1 MFRNVMND
9 LATWYETGA
18 DKIAVVR
25 GGKFVGKTWAVADF
39 AMGFF
44 EDHIIIDM
52 DKYPDFAAYAAKERR
67 PEKLHAKL
75 TTSLDKY
82 DFKDKLL
89 IFDNAQNCVGLL
101 GNLVEYS
108 RYNTDC
114 RICVI
119 ATSCG
124 PIPGEEECQ
133 DDICVYEMMPMNFE
147 EFLKAGKGRKLC
159 AFIENQKITPMPDEV
174 RDSVQTMLETFFVT
188 GGMPEAVDEYY
199 KTGDLRRVDV
209 VLKSILDRTT
219 EYLINST
226 PKRYLTKVMAIWNSI
241 PVQLTKENKKFMY
254 GYVDPKARARE
265 YEASVDQIVRMGV
278 VRQVYR
284 VRNGVLPLANQKD
297 DKSFELYHL
306 DHGLL
311 RVMAG
316 ILVQDIDTDNVLD
329 MMDGVIAEQ
338 YALAELYV
346 NRSIGDLY
354 FWISSATAK
363 VDFVYEGDGEVIPV
377 DVQTSPHTKAQ
388 SSRVFKHTS
397 LCGQENLSQI
407 AVLDIAGLLFGFSI
421 YMGMLGQV
429 ENGEK
434 INAKKL
440 CMSAF
445 HTPAFIASVLG
456 ILAGLSKVVI
466 CLIDSPFGGAYLAV
480 EGILT
485 TSVTA
490 IILIV
495 VGYSMELTKELIRP
509 CLKTILMRVLLQ
521 ILMAIGVL
529 WAVHLWIGD
538 NMLLNLAIISYMSAP
553 ATFSMQTFLKKEEGS
568 AYVSTTNS
576 MYCMVS
582 ILVYIILA
590 AVVY

>member
-388 SSRVFKHTS
+388 SSRVFK
-397 LCGQENLSQI
+397 QRYDNQ
-407 AVLDIAGLLFGFSI
+407 
-421 YMGMLGQV
+421 
-429 ENGEK
+429 
-434 INAKKL
+434 
-440 CMSAF
+440 
-445 HTPAFIASVLG
+445 
-456 ILAGLSKVVI
+456 
-466 CLIDSPFGGAYLAV
+466 
-480 EGILT
+480 
-485 TSVTA
+485 TSVRISTDDMFVDKGLVNIPLYA
-490 IILIV
+490 IW
-495 VGYSMELTKELIRP
+495 
-509 CLKTILMRVLLQ
+509 C
-521 ILMAIGVL
+521 
-529 WAVHLWIGD
+529 
-538 NMLLNLAIISYMSAP
+538 
-553 ATFSMQTFLKKEEGS
+553 F
-568 AYVSTTNS
+568 
-576 MYCMVS
+576 
-582 ILVYIILA
+582 
-590 AVVY
+590 